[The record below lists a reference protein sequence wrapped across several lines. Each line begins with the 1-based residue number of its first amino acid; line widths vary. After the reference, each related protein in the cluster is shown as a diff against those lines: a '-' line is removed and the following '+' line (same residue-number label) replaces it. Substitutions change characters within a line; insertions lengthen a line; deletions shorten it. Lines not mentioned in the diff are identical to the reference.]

1 MYHQQ
6 RRKTTNTHTH
16 THQQYIHRFDAGLFF
31 LCALCIETGP
41 GKQLVTAVI
50 VIYSTF
56 AAIYYSKVNPLTSE
70 YEYVDYFGR
79 SFNGRSLS
87 EAAASEEN
95 GGYLQRL
102 LHGGWLGTAK
112 HAMDFVLAAIEKVP
126 Q

>member
-1 MYHQQ
+1 LELLY
-6 RRKTTNTHTH
+6 
-16 THQQYIHRFDAGLFF
+16 FF
-31 LCALCIETGP
+31 VVCLVYRTRP
-41 GKQLVTAVI
+41 DKQLVTAVI

-87 EAAASEEN
+87 EAAASEDN
-95 GGYLQRL
+95 GGYLQRI

-112 HAMDFVLAAIEKVP
+112 HAMEFVLAAIEKVP